1 MKKQTLGTRIAE
13 LRKEHAM
20 TQLNLAEKMGV
31 TDKAVSKWERDLS
44 CPDVSSLPRLAEIL
58 EVSIDELMQT
68 KPKSSS
74 DDKKEKIRGIMSLI
88 LKVIPLAMGVSLLVL
103 SAMKKIEMCIRDRC
117 AAEEKRGNDASSE
130 ATTSPAHRAV
140 SVSYTHLDVY
150 KRQEHSSRSA
160 RTDRNLKP
168 SRRSPPRHR
177 RQSGR
182 SARQARRTQDNI
194 LPDRKPRK
202 NREAGMYRLAFRQ
215 CEPLFRALCG
225 R

>member
-1 MKKQTLGTRIAE
+1 MEISTGREYFRLKKQTLGTRIAE

-88 LKVIPLAMGVSLLVL
+88 LKAIPLAMGVSLLVL
-103 SAMKKIEMCIRDRC
+103 SAMKKIDLYSGFSMAGIGLACIAFSLLQNDSKP
-117 AAEEKRGNDASSE
+117 KR
-130 ATTSPAHRAV
+130 
-140 SVSYTHLDVY
+140 
-150 KRQEHSSRSA
+150 
-160 RTDRNLKP
+160 
-168 SRRSPPRHR
+168 
-177 RQSGR
+177 
-182 SARQARRTQDNI
+182 
-194 LPDRKPRK
+194 
-202 NREAGMYRLAFRQ
+202 
-215 CEPLFRALCG
+215 
-225 R
+225 

>member
-20 TQLNLAEKMGV
+20 TQLNLAEKTGV

-103 SAMKKIEMCIRDRC
+103 SAMKKIDLYSGFSMAGIGLACIAFSLLQNDSKP
-117 AAEEKRGNDASSE
+117 KR
-130 ATTSPAHRAV
+130 
-140 SVSYTHLDVY
+140 
-150 KRQEHSSRSA
+150 
-160 RTDRNLKP
+160 
-168 SRRSPPRHR
+168 
-177 RQSGR
+177 
-182 SARQARRTQDNI
+182 
-194 LPDRKPRK
+194 
-202 NREAGMYRLAFRQ
+202 
-215 CEPLFRALCG
+215 
-225 R
+225 

>member
-68 KPKSSS
+68 KPKNSS

-88 LKVIPLAMGVSLLVL
+88 LKVIPLAMGVSLLAL
-103 SAMKKIEMCIRDRC
+103 SVTKC
-117 AAEEKRGNDASSE
+117 
-130 ATTSPAHRAV
+130 
-140 SVSYTHLDVY
+140 L
-150 KRQEHSSRSA
+150 
-160 RTDRNLKP
+160 
-168 SRRSPPRHR
+168 
-177 RQSGR
+177 
-182 SARQARRTQDNI
+182 
-194 LPDRKPRK
+194 
-202 NREAGMYRLAFRQ
+202 NRL
-215 CEPLFRALCG
+215 
-225 R
+225 